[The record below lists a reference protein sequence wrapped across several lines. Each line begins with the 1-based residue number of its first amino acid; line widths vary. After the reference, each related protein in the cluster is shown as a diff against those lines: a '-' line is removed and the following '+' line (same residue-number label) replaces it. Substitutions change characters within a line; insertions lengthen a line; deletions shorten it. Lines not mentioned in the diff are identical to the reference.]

1 PSTDP
6 ITISGGVF
14 AHVGGQGIE
23 IVSDA
28 DHVVMRDNLIWD
40 VGKGLELDTLLTEL
54 ANLNGDPIDV
64 GHPLGD
70 VLVTTTV
77 GEPGETIDLSE
88 ATTVRDL
95 LHLLQYGPLIVAD
108 GGGFYT
114 RINDAQ
120 NGFTIVR
127 KPHILFL
134 SPGNPIPISI
144 DDGDETASATRL
156 RIDGPLAKR
165 IETGDLGGPNQHFL
179 VHGAKQAEGFTIQ
192 SSQDGDE
199 LNLHIV
205 FTPQE
210 GGAADDIWYDFQF
223 FAQTGIDQ
231 PQVLIPGTHAAVRNT
246 GGTIEFDETIDLS
259 QYGSTIFVS
268 ATDQGD
274 GGTAGAD
281 RVTYAFAVPVVQQLS
296 PSMRSPTTTTPA

>member
-40 VGKGLELDTLLTEL
+40 VGKGLGLDTLLTEFG
-54 ANLNGDPIDV
+54 NLNGDPIDV

-70 VLVTTTV
+70 VEVTRSL
-77 GEPGETIDLSE
+77 GGPIDPIDLSG

-95 LHLLQYGPLIVAD
+95 LQLLQFGPLFTID
-108 GGGFYT
+108 GGGFYS
-114 RINDAQ
+114 RINDAK
-120 NGFTIVR
+120 NGFTIVQ
-127 KPHILFL
+127 KPFL
-134 SPGNPIPISI
+134 VSPIRISI
-144 DDGDETASATRL
+144 GDGDGTTSATRL
-156 RIDGPLAKR
+156 RINGTLPGR
-165 IETGDLGGPNQHFL
+165 IETGDLRGPNEHP
-179 VHGAKQAEGFTIQ
+179 VVRGAKQAEVFTIQ